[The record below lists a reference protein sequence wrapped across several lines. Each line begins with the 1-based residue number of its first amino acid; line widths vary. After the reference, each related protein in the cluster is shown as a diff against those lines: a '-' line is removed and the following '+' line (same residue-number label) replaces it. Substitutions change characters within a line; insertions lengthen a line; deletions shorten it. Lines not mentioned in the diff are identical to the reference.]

1 MLVSACVGLAH
12 FLNWTY
18 FSTITFGYISI
29 PSIPA
34 IIKAWSACMQF
45 SRATLE
51 VTIKPESGMSS
62 PRERLLEEL
71 VTGCCKNTVLCEL
84 HPHTALSITLQVE
97 NDDGLVRM

>member
-1 MLVSACVGLAH
+1 MLVSACVSLAH
-12 FLNWTY
+12 LLNWTH
-18 FSTITFGYISI
+18 FSAITLAMSI
-29 PSIPA
+29 PLIYTLSS
-34 IIKAWSACMQF
+34 KHGLHCMQS

-51 VTIKPESGMSS
+51 VTIKPESGLSS

-71 VTGCCKNTVLCEL
+71 VTSCCKNTVLCEL